1 MIAHLA
7 SRPETTKTYFETGD
21 VLVEFYA
28 RWCGTCRALTRTLNS
43 VEPIVGI
50 PIVQVDIDDD
60 PALAVRYDVLGV
72 PQLLFLKD
80 GVETARVSGSLDE
93 SEFAEWFSAARIP
106 R

>member
-1 MIAHLA
+1 MIDHLA
-7 SRPETTKTYFETGD
+7 SRPETTKSYFETCV

-28 RWCGTCRALTRTLNS
+28 RWCGTCRALTRTLNA

-50 PIVQVDIDDD
+50 PIVRVDIDDD

-72 PQLLFLKD
+72 PQLLYLKD
-80 GVETARVSGSLDE
+80 GVEMTRASGSLDE
-93 SEFAEWFSAARIP
+93 SEFAVWYSAARSS

>member
-1 MIAHLA
+1 MIDHLA
-7 SRPETTKTYFETGD
+7 SRPETTKESFESGL

-28 RWCGTCRALTRTLNS
+28 RGCGICRALTRTLAS

-50 PIVQVDIDDD
+50 PIVRVDIDDD

-72 PQLLFLKD
+72 PQLLLLKD
-80 GVETARVSGSLDE
+80 GIETARASGSLDE
-93 SEFAEWFSAARIP
+93 SEFAEWYSAARI